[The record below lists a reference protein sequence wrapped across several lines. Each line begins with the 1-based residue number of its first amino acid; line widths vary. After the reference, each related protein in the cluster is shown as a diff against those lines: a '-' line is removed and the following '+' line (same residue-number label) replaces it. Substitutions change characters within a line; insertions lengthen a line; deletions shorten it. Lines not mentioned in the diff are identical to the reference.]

1 MTGYINSLVLNMR
14 TTSLSEWQALLIQ
27 NDNNHS
33 LEMLPGVGLM
43 KLPLHWDAK
52 LPMTC
57 LTMIILNILDLIL
70 NCISL
75 QRKWPIMNSKVYL
88 CDLVIPR
95 IKMDLTTLIKS
106 KKSCLKIYDRFP
118 MHQVSKCMTEHPMVS
133 L

>member
-14 TTSLSEWQALLIQ
+14 TTSSSEWQALLIQ

-43 KLPLHWDAK
+43 KLPSHWDAK

-57 LTMIILNILDLIL
+57 LIMIILNISDLIS

-75 QRKWPIMNSKVYL
+75 QRK
-88 CDLVIPR
+88 
-95 IKMDLTTLIKS
+95 
-106 KKSCLKIYDRFP
+106 
-118 MHQVSKCMTEHPMVS
+118 
-133 L
+133 